1 MADREKVIKGL
12 ECLSSAEVCNGS
24 DCPYYDFDCTQKI
37 AQDALELLKEQE
49 WQIKNRDESIEK
61 AQEEIKWLR
70 GMLKEQVQEQIVH
83 CKDCKY
89 GLYTGTEYYC
99 DKHSGHENRFGEDQ
113 YYKEWHNG
121 NWNCADGERR

>member
-1 MADREKVIKGL
+1 MVDREKVINEL
-12 ECLSSAEVCNGS
+12 VEHIESALAIDS
-24 DCPYYDFDCTQKI
+24 DYVDCVRTDLLQYTV
-37 AQDALELLKEQE
+37 ALLKEQE

-70 GMLKEQVQEQIVH
+70 GMLKEQVREQIVH

-89 GLYTGTEYYC
+89 GLYTGTEYHC
-99 DKHSGHENRFGEDQ
+99 DNHSGHENRLGEDQ

-121 NWNCADGERR
+121 NWFCADGQRR